1 MIENVIYRIPQTKKE
16 FVTVLLNVLK
26 DNDYGWTSDIKNIQ
40 VNDKMSKSEPLI
52 IKYDLKHWMNTECD
66 ESDVEMVC
74 KPSKL
79 QKSYQGIERVVNG

>member
-1 MIENVIYRIPQTKKE
+1 
-16 FVTVLLNVLK
+16 
-26 DNDYGWTSDIKNIQ
+26 
-40 VNDKMSKSEPLI
+40 MSKSEPLI